1 MGEWNGPKGGF
12 FDDAEKR
19 TRALAVAMNTDYI
32 DINTELDTCWGGEDD
47 LIIRRGKPMIA
58 IQDIIAT
65 AIDTLNENPKMLKYK
80 FNGETLEGI
89 EVHTHVDLFKQS
101 SISPR
106 VICTKACKVQAA
118 IQIFIDKV
126 YAPDATDA
134 LGKKPWVSLTSKLQE
149 LCRQGATGGS
159 SKSKHRPRRHSRNK
173 RKVKVNT
180 HKRRRH

>member
-1 MGEWNGPKGGF
+1 MGEWNGPKVGF

-19 TRALAVAMNTDYI
+19 TRALAAAMNTDYI
-32 DINTELDTCWGGEDD
+32 DVNTELDTCWGGEDD

-65 AIDTLNENPKMLKYK
+65 AIDTLNKNPKMLKYTFK
-80 FNGETLEGI
+80 GETLDGI
-89 EVHTHVDLFKQS
+89 EVHTHVDLIKQS
-101 SISPR
+101 SVSTR
-106 VICTKACKVQAA
+106 EMCTKACKVQAA

-134 LGKKPWVSLTSKLQE
+134 LGKKPWVSMTGKLQE

>member
-1 MGEWNGPKGGF
+1 MGEWNGPKVGF

-19 TRALAVAMNTDYI
+19 TRALAAAMNTDYI
-32 DINTELDTCWGGEDD
+32 DINTELDTCWGGEGD

-58 IQDIIAT
+58 IPDIIDS
-65 AIDTLNENPKMLKYK
+65 AIDTLNKNPKMLKYI
-80 FNGETLEGI
+80 FNGETLDGI
-89 EVHTHVDLFKQS
+89 EVHTHVDLIKQS
-101 SISPR
+101 SITPR
-106 VICTKACKVQAA
+106 EICKKACKVQAA

-126 YAPDATDA
+126 YAPDAP
-134 LGKKPWVSLTSKLQE
+134 GKKPWVSMTRKLQD

>member
-32 DINTELDTCWGGEDD
+32 DINTELDTCWGGEGD
-47 LIIRRGKPMIA
+47 LIIRRGKPMLA
-58 IQDIIAT
+58 IQDIINS
-65 AIDTLNENPKMLKYK
+65 AIETLNKTPKMLKYI
-80 FNGETLEGI
+80 FNGETLDGI

-106 VICTKACKVQAA
+106 EICTKACKVQAA

-126 YAPDATDA
+126 YATDA
-134 LGKKPWVSLTSKLQE
+134 PGKKPWVSLTRKLQE

>member
-1 MGEWNGPKGGF
+1 M
-12 FDDAEKR
+12 
-19 TRALAVAMNTDYI
+19 L
-32 DINTELDTCWGGEDD
+32 GGEDD
-47 LIIRRGKPMIA
+47 PIIRRGKPMIA

-65 AIDTLNENPKMLKYK
+65 AIDTLNKNPKMLKYI
-80 FNGETLEGI
+80 FNGETLDGI
-89 EVHTHVDLFKQS
+89 EVHTHVDLIKQS
-101 SISPR
+101 SVSPR
-106 VICTKACKVQAA
+106 EICKNACKVQAA

-126 YAPDATDA
+126 YAPDAP
-134 LGKKPWVSLTSKLQE
+134 GKKPWVSMTRKLQE